1 MGHDCIRHDL
11 CAGNHAG
18 LLFTLKNLDRQQ
30 PGFLSRSV
38 RYIVGALYLQCFG
51 PKLSASGSVAE
62 WSKALV

>member
-30 PGFLSRSV
+30 PGLSSRSV
-38 RYIVGALYLQCFG
+38 RYIVGAFIFAMLWT
-51 PKLSASGSVAE
+51 KVKRI
-62 WSKALV
+62 W